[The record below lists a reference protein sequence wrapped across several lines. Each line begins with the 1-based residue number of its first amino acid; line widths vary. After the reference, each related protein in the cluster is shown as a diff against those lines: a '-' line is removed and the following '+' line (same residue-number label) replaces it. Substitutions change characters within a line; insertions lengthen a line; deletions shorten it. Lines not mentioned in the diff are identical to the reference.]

1 MDFLILIIGIF
12 VVLQWFPLTTKTP
25 FDKYAD
31 GAVLYLFGW
40 ILISFFLGRYI
51 PLHTLKYKDA
61 TLKLIYTTL
70 LIFIVLWAVSSSIY
84 DGYYSVYVIFT
95 YTTVVYI
102 IYSVFYLLYFI
113 LLYAVEYEEPGTA
126 TTAVIRENANLI
138 PARPLDEGSYNELI
152 ETICTYSGKKC
163 CEEISKNFD
172 LRSGNVYVNF
182 SSNYFDIKAKQNYK
196 YKVIINLEKLNNIR
210 GINKMFQVINQK
222 LPDEGILFCCFESK
236 STRKRNIFRKLPFGI
251 NYIYYFFNYIYRR
264 IIPKIVLTR
273 RLYYDIT
280 NGKNRIISKAE
291 VLGRM
296 YFCGFEVIKEKKIGQ
311 LIYVYARRI
320 KQPEPVVKKSY
331 GPLIKLKRLGKN
343 GVVFDVYKMRT
354 MHPYSEYLQAY
365 IYDRYHL
372 QEGGKFNNDIRIN
385 TIGRFMRRYFLDE
398 IPMLINLLKG
408 EMKIVG
414 VRPLSN
420 HYFNLYSAEL
430 QEKRLKSKPGLMP
443 PFYVDM
449 PKTLDE
455 VQASEMKYLNLCEKN
470 GTFITDIRYF
480 FIILKNILV
489 NKARSA

>member
-31 GAVLYLFGW
+31 GAMVYFIGW
-40 ILISFFLGRYI
+40 IIISFFLGRYI

-61 TLKLIYTTL
+61 TLKLIYATL
-70 LIFIVLWAVSSSIY
+70 LIFIVLSVVSTLIY
-84 DGYYSVYVIFT
+84 NGYYSVYVIFT
-95 YTTVVYI
+95 YTTVIYI
-102 IYSVFYLLYFI
+102 IYSVFNLFYFI
-113 LLYAVEYEEPGTA
+113 LLYAVEYEEPD
-126 TTAVIRENANLI
+126 TTTEIRVNANLI
-138 PARPLDEGSYNELI
+138 PARPLDEGSYTDLVD
-152 ETICTYSGKKC
+152 TICTYSGRKC
-163 CEEISKNFD
+163 CEEITKNFN

-196 YKVIINLEKLNNIR
+196 YSAIINLEKLNNIR

-222 LPDEGILFCCFESK
+222 LPDEGIMVCCFESK
-236 STRKRNIFRKLPFGI
+236 STRKRNIFRKWPVGI
-251 NYIYYFFNYIYRR
+251 NYIYYSFNYIYRR
-264 IIPKIVLTR
+264 IIPKIVITR

-280 NGKNRIISKAE
+280 NGKNRILSKAE
-291 VLGRM
+291 VLGRI

-311 LIYVYARRI
+311 LTYVYARRI

-343 GVVFDVYKMRT
+343 GMVFDVYKMRT

-372 QEGGKFNNDIRIN
+372 QNGGKFNNDIRIN
-385 TIGRFMRRYFLDE
+385 TMGRFMRKYFLDE
-398 IPMLINLLKG
+398 IPMLINFVKG

-420 HYFNLYSAEL
+420 HYFSLYSTEL
-430 QEKRLKSKPGLMP
+430 QKKRLKAKPGLLP
-443 PFYVDM
+443 PFYADM
-449 PKTLDE
+449 PNTLDE
-455 VQASEMKYLNLCEKN
+455 IQASEMKYLNDCEKN

-480 FIILKNILV
+480 FTILKNILV
-489 NKARSA
+489 HKARSA